1 MQERKQ
7 TLAIRITTHEC
18 ELLQFH
24 KQPFSLLLIKEYTEY
39 TSRTTQAI
47 MNEPT
52 PIRIRPKLYQEMEA
66 ERPEI
71 FTDTTTWGNYLLRV
85 GLNYHMGLDP
95 CGRLKTERPTE
106 RKKEG
111 REVFYTSK
119 VNNIINKEK
128 SKKWVFRENHIP
140 KSLEFCKD
148 LIVKFWG
155 VKKGFHT
162 EDAFKLLIGPK
173 GLNGIYTNHGQSAVT
188 DQLEEGIANKWQ
200 SITLK
205 NYEAFGRPKKADK
218 EPVTGHPAQRLWKD
232 GGFVE

>member
-1 MQERKQ
+1 
-7 TLAIRITTHEC
+7 
-18 ELLQFH
+18 
-24 KQPFSLLLIKEYTEY
+24 
-39 TSRTTQAI
+39 

-95 CGRLKTERPTE
+95 CGRLKTERQTE
-106 RKKEG
+106 RKQEG

-119 VNNIINKEK
+119 VDNTINKEK
-128 SKKWVFRENHIP
+128 SKKWVFKENKIP

-155 VKKGFHT
+155 EKSGAKS
-162 EDAFKLLIGPK
+162 EEAFNQLIGLK
-173 GLNGIYTNHGQSAVT
+173 GLGGIHGKYGQNAVK
-188 DQLEEGIANKWQ
+188 DQLQEGIACKWK
-200 SITLK
+200 SILLK
-205 NYEAFGRPKKADK
+205 NYEAFGRPKNADK
-218 EPVTGHPAQRLWKD
+218 EPVTNHPSGRLFKNGRFVD
-232 GGFVE
+232 G

>member
-1 MQERKQ
+1 
-7 TLAIRITTHEC
+7 
-18 ELLQFH
+18 
-24 KQPFSLLLIKEYTEY
+24 
-39 TSRTTQAI
+39 

-95 CGRLKTERPTE
+95 CGRLKTDRQ
-106 RKKEG
+106 KEKNKEE

-128 SKKWVFRENHIP
+128 TKKWIFRENQIP
-140 KSLEFCKD
+140 EELQICKD
-148 LIVKFWG
+148 LIAEFWSVKSG
-155 VKKGFHT
+155 AKS
-162 EDAFKLLIGPK
+162 EEAFKLLIGPK
-173 GLNGIYTNHGQSAVT
+173 GLKGIAAKYGGLGSGTGLKAIR
-188 DQLEEGIANKWQ
+188 DQLEEGIANKWK

-205 NYEAFGRPKKADK
+205 NYEAFGRPQKADK

-232 GGFVE
+232 GGFVD

>member
-1 MQERKQ
+1 
-7 TLAIRITTHEC
+7 
-18 ELLQFH
+18 
-24 KQPFSLLLIKEYTEY
+24 
-39 TSRTTQAI
+39 

-95 CGRLKTERPTE
+95 CGRLKTERQTE
-106 RKKEG
+106 KKEEG

-119 VNNIINKEK
+119 VDNTIYKEK
-128 SKKWVFRENHIP
+128 SKKWIFRENHIP

-148 LIVKFWG
+148 LIVKFWA

-173 GLNGIYTNHGQSAVT
+173 GLGGIYTNHGQSAVL

-205 NYEAFGRPKKADK
+205 NYVAFGRPQKADK
-218 EPVTGHPAQRLWKD
+218 EPVTNHPAGKLWR
-232 GGFVE
+232 GGKPIDDL